1 MAARPGHQRFL
12 DSRPTS
18 PILLG
23 PLKPPR
29 SPYIV
34 DLHELPAKRHIE
46 IEPAFIAAA
55 VAGLPMREA
64 LEPPAE
70 DPDVGRGT
78 LDVEL
83 YGEGKEIF
91 ASGTLVG
98 YVRVACSRCIG
109 PVDIKLDE
117 QLRITY
123 MPAADLALIPDEP
136 PEPDKEKADK
146 KADDADEGAEI
157 TEDDLDLFPYEDE
170 KIDLAP
176 MVREQYVLAIP
187 YAPLCREDCA
197 GLCPQC
203 GIDRNTGTCK
213 CEKPLDPRFAAL
225 ASLKLPS

>member
-1 MAARPGHQRFL
+1 
-12 DSRPTS
+12 
-18 PILLG
+18 
-23 PLKPPR
+23 
-29 SPYIV
+29 
-34 DLHELPAKRHIE
+34 
-46 IEPAFIAAA
+46 
-55 VAGLPMREA
+55 MREA

-70 DPDVGRGT
+70 DPKAGHGT
-78 LDVEL
+78 LDIEL
-83 YGEGKEIF
+83 YGDGPHIF

-98 YVRVACSRCIG
+98 SVRVACSRCIG

-123 MPAADLALIPDEP
+123 MPASELALIPDEP
-136 PEPDKEKADK
+136 AEPDKEKKEK
-146 KADDADEGAEI
+146 KDDADEGAEI

-176 MVREQYVLAIP
+176 MTREQFVLAIP

-203 GIDRNTGTCK
+203 GIDRNTATCK